1 MWFLGLTEHARWLL
15 IVSASRLFGSEW
27 RGPMSSQAQDL
38 VLLDTKKT
46 LFFLLSPRCTFWF
59 KLTNL
64 WSEKTQASFPSLAAS
79 WILIRAQSWVL
90 PEQWAY
96 TDAFLAAGWPTCDY
110 WNCNL
115 SLAFR
120 WSEPCSGQIRR
131 QSASD
136 HWPLGANLNE
146 FQLEIL
152 KNAVSQAQGNLWYHS
167 DSRRQRQKWQQLQH
181 GGEMQAVNEISTKCT
196 FNRLT
201 IVKNYEKIW
210 ILRRVSLW

>member
-1 MWFLGLTEHARWLL
+1 MRN
-15 IVSASRLFGSEW
+15 R
-27 RGPMSSQAQDL
+27 
-38 VLLDTKKT
+38 
-46 LFFLLSPRCTFWF
+46 
-59 KLTNL
+59 
-64 WSEKTQASFPSLAAS
+64 
-79 WILIRAQSWVL
+79 VL
-90 PEQWAY
+90 PEQWAHSLH
-96 TDAFLAAGWPTCDY
+96 TDALLAADWPTCDY

-120 WSEPCSGQIRR
+120 WSAQPCSGQIRP

-181 GGEMQAVNEISTKCT
+181 GGEMQAVNEQYKIYT

-201 IVKNYEKIW
+201 IVKKYEKIW
-210 ILRRVSLW
+210 ILRRVSLWQRVDDQLKYDKASPFFQQRGFIIWGPIFLSVYWALVWVYWELY